1 MRFKDSVLP
10 QVRKNHRGSLQR
22 FSRHIP
28 WLCLILTLSPPAEAR
43 VRIEHWVAPS
53 GARVYFV
60 ESRALPI
67 LDVAVEFSAGGAY
80 DPRERAGL
88 GRLALAMLKAGSSRY
103 SETEAGR
110 RIADA
115 GGELRGN
122 FDLDRA
128 GYSLRIL
135 SSEAERKKATE
146 TLADM
151 LQSPLFPSEAF
162 EREKA
167 RAVAN
172 AREAETQPDRV
183 AEKRLYEL
191 IYPVHPY
198 GYSASPETLAAITRE
213 DVERHYRS
221 HYRSTRA
228 VVTIVG
234 DLDRDAARALA
245 EELTSRLARG
255 GDSAFVPVAPSPR
268 GETVRIAHP
277 SVQSHVLLGLAALSH
292 GDPDYFP
299 LLVGNHILGGGG
311 FVSRLTKEV
320 RSRQGYAYSVYSYFR
335 PLGRAGPFLVGL
347 QTRRDQADEALEG
360 TLKLV
365 AEFVARGPTAAEL
378 SAAKKS
384 MAGGFALRFDTNR
397 KVLDQAASIGFYGLP
412 LDWLDQYPK
421 HIQSV
426 TLTQI
431 RDAFT
436 RRVDPAKLS
445 IVVVGAPD

>member
-1 MRFKDSVLP
+1 MLSLP
-10 QVRKNHRGSLQR
+10 V
-22 FSRHIP
+22 
-28 WLCLILTLSPPAEAR
+28 EAR
-43 VRIEHWVAPS
+43 MRIEHWVAQS

-60 ESRALPI
+60 ETHALPI
-67 LDVAVEFSAGGAY
+67 LDVAVEFSAGSAY

-88 GRLALAMLKAGSSRY
+88 GRLTLAMLKAGSSRY
-103 SETEAGR
+103 SEAEAGR

-115 GGELRGN
+115 GGDLRGN
-122 FDLDRA
+122 FDVDRA
-128 GYSLRIL
+128 GFSLRIL
-135 SSEAERKKATE
+135 SSEAERRKATE

-151 LQSPLFPSEAF
+151 LQSPLLPTEAF

-183 AEKRLYEL
+183 AERRLYAL
-191 IYPVHPY
+191 IYPAHPY
-198 GYSASPETLAAITRE
+198 GFSASPETLAAITRE
-213 DVERHYRS
+213 NVERHYRA

-234 DLDRDAARALA
+234 DLDGDAARGLA
-245 EELTSRLARG
+245 EELTTRLARG
-255 GDSAFVPVAPSPR
+255 GDSGVAPVAPLAR

-277 SVQSHVLLGLAALSH
+277 SAQSHVLLGLAALPY
-292 GDPDYFP
+292 GDPDFFP
-299 LLVGNHILGGGG
+299 LLVGNHVLGGGG
-311 FVSRLTKEV
+311 FVSRLTKEI
-320 RSRQGYAYSVYSYFR
+320 RSRRGYAYSVYSYFR
-335 PLGRAGPFLVGL
+335 PLGREGPFLVGL
-347 QTRRDQADEALEG
+347 QTRRDQADEALER

-365 AEFVARGPTAAEL
+365 EEFVARGPTAAEL
-378 SAAKKS
+378 NAAKKS
-384 MAGGFALRFDTNR
+384 MAGGFPLRIDTNR
-397 KVLDQAASIGFYGLP
+397 KVLDQAASIGFYRLP
-412 LDWLDQYPK
+412 LDWLDLYPA

>member
-1 MRFKDSVLP
+1 MTFSLP
-10 QVRKNHRGSLQR
+10 V
-22 FSRHIP
+22 
-28 WLCLILTLSPPAEAR
+28 EAR
-43 VRIEHWVAPS
+43 ITIQHWVAQS

-67 LDVAVEFSAGGAY
+67 LDVAIEFSAGSAY

-88 GRLALAMLKAGSSRY
+88 GRLTLAMLKAGSSRY

-122 FDLDRA
+122 FDVDRA
-128 GYSLRIL
+128 GFSLRVL
-135 SSEAERKKATE
+135 SSETERKMATE

-151 LQSPLFPSEAF
+151 LQSPRFPNEPF

-172 AREAETQPDRV
+172 AREADTRPDRV

-191 IYPVHPY
+191 IYPAHPY
-198 GYSASPETLAAITRE
+198 GFSESPETLAAITRE
-213 DVERHYRS
+213 DVERHYS
-221 HYRSTRA
+221 AHYGSARA

-234 DLDRDAARALA
+234 DLHRDAARALA
-245 EELTSRLARG
+245 EELTSRLAQG
-255 GDSAFVPVAPSPR
+255 KDSDLTPVAPSPR

-277 SVQSHVLLGLAALSH
+277 SAQSHVLLGLAALSH

-299 LLVGNHILGGGG
+299 LLVGNHVLGGGG

-320 RSRQGYAYSVYSYFR
+320 RSLHGYAYSVYSYFR
-335 PLGRAGPFLVGL
+335 VSKLEGPFLVGL
-347 QTRRDQADEALEG
+347 QTRHDQADEALER

-378 SAAKKS
+378 TSARKS
-384 MAGGFALRFDTNR
+384 MIGGFPLRIDTNR
-397 KVLDQAASIGFYGLP
+397 KILEQAASIGFYKLP
-412 LDWLDQYPK
+412 LDWLDQYPT
-421 HIQSV
+421 HIQNV
-426 TLTQI
+426 TLAQI